1 MFLSFKKEELIGLL
15 ILADKYNVKPMMSHL
30 KELIMIKIKTPN
42 LNIALEF
49 YQISLRLGIDELIG
63 ECLTTFKYNMETL
76 INSEVWLKLD
86 IDLIETL
93 LKHSDLIISDELILF
108 DSIIRWLTDKTNDL
122 TRVDEFESNS
132 KRLIPLIRFSQLFE
146 TQLYLIEN
154 SNIILISPEWFKQLM
169 KHYLSKAYRFRCLE
183 EVIVKMNN
191 NKSGNE
197 SYSENTNNN
206 RKNSNDNLYS
216 TNHTSLRNNFYS
228 FLISNESIPNS
239 KSLDSSSTTVNY
251 QLAEPYNE
259 WYLPRNYTETCMADK
274 LDIKKNTKV
283 NIQYDA
289 KLFRGLVPK
298 LNRIGEWKLSYRSGT
313 TSTNYNNVNCW
324 IIRVISMDNAF
335 IDKSIKA
342 RISFIVR
349 I

>member
-1 MFLSFKKEELIGLL
+1 MIYL
-15 ILADKYNVKPMMSHL
+15 L
-30 KELIMIKIKTPN
+30 KEIVITKAKTPN

-49 YQISLRLGIDELIG
+49 YQVSLKLGIDELIS

-76 INSEVWLKLD
+76 INSEDWLKLD

-93 LKHSDLIISDELILF
+93 LKHSDLVISDELILF

-122 TRVDEFESNS
+122 TRVDNFESNS
-132 KRLIPLIRFSQLFE
+132 KRLIPFIRFSQLFE
-146 TQLYLIEN
+146 TQLYLVEN
-154 SNIILISPEWFKQLM
+154 SNIILVSPEWFKQLI

-191 NKSGNE
+191 NKNE
-197 SYSENTNNN
+197 NENYFENTS
-206 RKNSNDNLYS
+206 RRS
-216 TNHTSLRNNFYS
+216 TNDIFNQTNQTSLRNNFYS

-239 KSLDSSSTTVNY
+239 KSLEDSSTQTLNY
-251 QLAEPYNE
+251 QLTEPYNE

-298 LNRIGEWKLSYRSGT
+298 LNRVGEWRLSYRSASVGN
-313 TSTNYNNVNCW
+313 NYNNLNCW
-324 IIRVISMDNAF
+324 LIKVVCMDNAF

-342 RISFIVR
+342 RVSFIVR

>member
-1 MFLSFKKEELIGLL
+1 M
-15 ILADKYNVKPMMSHL
+15 LADKYNVKPMISHL
-30 KELIMIKIKTPN
+30 KEIIMIKAKTPN

-49 YQISLRLGIDELIG
+49 YQISLRLGIDELIS
-63 ECLTTFKYNMETL
+63 ECLTTLKYNMETL
-76 INSEVWLKLD
+76 INSEDWLKLD

-122 TRVDEFESNS
+122 TRIDNFESNS
-132 KRLIPLIRFSQLFE
+132 RRLIPLIRFSQLFE
-146 TQLYLIEN
+146 TQLYLVEN
-154 SNIILISPEWFKQLM
+154 SNIILVSPEWFKQLM

-191 NKSGNE
+191 NKNGTE
-197 SYSENTNNN
+197 SYIENNN
-206 RKNSNDNLYS
+206 NNSNNRTNWNDILNS
-216 TNHTSLRNNFYS
+216 TNQTSLRNNFYS

-239 KSLDSSSTTVNY
+239 KSLDSSYANVNY

-274 LDIKKNTKV
+274 LEIKKNAKV

-298 LNRIGEWKLSYRSGT
+298 LNRIGEWKLSYRSGVV
-313 TSTNYNNVNCW
+313 NNNCSYLNCW
-324 IIRVISMDNAF
+324 VIRLICMDNAF
-335 IDKSIKA
+335 IDKSMKA

-349 I
+349 IILKYLNIYENV